1 MTRTADSSIY
11 DDFRFTGW
19 SAAPFSTLLAYDGL
33 EGLQEKK
40 IQAFYDE
47 IDEIFEPLLKW
58 GLIRDKFASL
68 VTDSLRGKW
77 LENAGYKVDMLE
89 FIDESHTPKN
99 LLIRAVK
106 SNGKNKKNDKNDIPK
121 LITSLQISPEIWK

>member
-1 MTRTADSSIY
+1 MSNYINFENKNPQERLDKTFY
-11 DDFRFTGW
+11 DDIN
-19 SAAPFSTLLAYDGL
+19 GL
-33 EGLQEKK
+33 
-40 IQAFYDE
+40 
-47 IDEIFEPLLKW
+47 FEPLLKW
-58 GLIRDKFASL
+58 GLIREKFASL

-99 LLIRAVK
+99 ILIRAVK

-121 LITSLQISPEIWK
+121 LIPSLQISPEIWK